1 MPTADL
7 NQGQIEVKNKISA
20 IKNFAQVSNSEK
32 KLKRS
37 AGNSESK
44 GIPDIASS
52 LDNASKDQKRY
63 LKPPP
68 NSFDQVLE
76 MIGLTSGNGSETLK
90 YLKKKLLLTA
100 TKIEPEIKKIITK
113 NAIKALGC
121 SQEQTFQG
129 FTSTFLELNP
139 LNTLPV
145 GQGIYVPIES
155 MDISGMLKTTTDS
168 KIGKVVYEKPK
179 PSVLENVFKPYK
191 GKKPFPMNKEFNNR
205 LMGTFVTNSFNG
217 EYGKYYQGVS
227 NQNLFDFQYSPTNQ
241 FGVDQAC
248 FKVALISKVNES
260 LTITGG
266 SANKVIDFLEDYY
279 GTIKL
284 FDTTDFTAVMMNA
297 VSGAINIK
305 ANLTSDEIS
314 KQSQFMLILQRILG
328 LCFDSRREID
338 VSGVS
343 KIAELD
349 GVDESFF
356 ELTEIDLRNIDV
368 QISNIQN
375 GVMELVDCDN
385 VKVPVDYET
394 IIDGLID
401 LRETENLSPALE
413 VNKIIAISDS
423 LVQNPDWKALL
434 PTNLNFQVFDEDFIK
449 KIPLSVAGA
458 VLSPKVLFPIFVLM
472 QSLEGN
478 ATNAFNS
485 AVTSSNT
492 FIQSANTIGNSVN
505 NLINSNVDFLKT
517 FKKFNIEMVAEI
529 GAIFVTELFNI
540 LKKDLINLMKPII
553 ADIGSEALK
562 AKLQMIERLITIA
575 LIINQIVIGVKDY
588 KKCKSLIDDILII
601 LNLISSLAPPGSKI
615 PKVLLL
621 LADFLPGTSASRASI
636 NTIEELQKLGIPTG
650 TLPDG
655 SPNLMLLF
663 NLASNKATKKESAQ
677 NGKIQAIGISADGKP
692 VRISGKST

>member
-1 MPTADL
+1 
-7 NQGQIEVKNKISA
+7 
-20 IKNFAQVSNSEK
+20 
-32 KLKRS
+32 
-37 AGNSESK
+37 
-44 GIPDIASS
+44 
-52 LDNASKDQKRY
+52 
-63 LKPPP
+63 
-68 NSFDQVLE
+68 

-191 GKKPFPMNKEFNNR
+191 GKVPFPMNKEFNNR
-205 LMGTFVTNSFNG
+205 LQGTFVTDSFNG

-401 LRETENLSPALE
+401 LRETENLSSALE

-423 LVQNPDWKALL
+423 LVQNPDWKVLL
-434 PTNLNFQVFDEDFIK
+434 PTNLNLQVFDEDFIK

-472 QSLEGN
+472 QSLESN
-478 ATNAFNS
+478 ATNSFNS
-485 AVTSSNT
+485 AVTSANT

-540 LKKDLINLMKPII
+540 LKKDLINLMRPII
-553 ADIGSEALK
+553 TDIGSEALK

-621 LADFLPGTSASRASI
+621 LANFLPGTSASRASI

>member
-1 MPTADL
+1 MPTPDL

-37 AGNSESK
+37 AGNSESQ

-139 LNTLPV
+139 LSTLPV

-191 GKKPFPMNKEFNNR
+191 GKVPFPMNKEFNNR
-205 LMGTFVTNSFNG
+205 LQGTFVTDSFNG

-401 LRETENLSPALE
+401 LRETENLSSALE

-423 LVQNPDWKALL
+423 LVQNPDWKVLL
-434 PTNLNFQVFDEDFIK
+434 PTNLNLQVFDEDFIK

-472 QSLEGN
+472 QSLESN
-478 ATNAFNS
+478 ATNSFNS
-485 AVTSSNT
+485 AVTSANT

-540 LKKDLINLMKPII
+540 LKKDLINLMRPII
-553 ADIGSEALK
+553 TDIGSEALK

-621 LADFLPGTSASRASI
+621 LANFLPGTSASRASI

>member
-1 MPTADL
+1 MPTPDL

-37 AGNSESK
+37 AGNSESQ

-191 GKKPFPMNKEFNNR
+191 GKVPFPMNKEFNNR
-205 LMGTFVTNSFNG
+205 LQGTFVTDSFNG

-401 LRETENLSPALE
+401 LRENEGLSPALE

-423 LVQNPDWKALL
+423 LVQNPDWKVLL

-485 AVTSSNT
+485 AVTSANT
-492 FIQSANTIGNSVN
+492 FTQSANTIGNSVN

-677 NGKIQAIGISADGKP
+677 NGKLQAIGISADGKP
-692 VRISGKST
+692 VEIYGKST

>member
-1 MPTADL
+1 MPTPDL

-37 AGNSESK
+37 AGNSESQ

-191 GKKPFPMNKEFNNR
+191 GKVPFPMNKEFNNR
-205 LMGTFVTNSFNG
+205 LQGTFVTDSFNG

-227 NQNLFDFQYSPTNQ
+227 NQDLFDFQYSPTNQ

-401 LRETENLSPALE
+401 LRETENLSSALE

-423 LVQNPDWKALL
+423 LVQNPDWKVLL
-434 PTNLNFQVFDEDFIK
+434 PTNLNLQVFDEDFIK

-472 QSLEGN
+472 QSLESN
-478 ATNAFNS
+478 ATNSFNS
-485 AVTSSNT
+485 AVTSANT

-540 LKKDLINLMKPII
+540 LKKDLINLMRPII
-553 ADIGSEALK
+553 TDIGSEALK

-621 LADFLPGTSASRASI
+621 LANFLPGTSASRASI

>member
-1 MPTADL
+1 MPTPDL

-37 AGNSESK
+37 AGNSESQ

-129 FTSTFLELNP
+129 YTSTFLELNP

-168 KIGKVVYEKPK
+168 KIGKVVYEKPN
-179 PSVLENVFKPYK
+179 PNVIENVYKPYK
-191 GKKPFPMNKEFNNR
+191 GKVPFPMNKEFNNR
-205 LMGTFVTNSFNG
+205 LQGTFVTNSFNG

-227 NQNLFDFQYSPTNQ
+227 NQDLFDFQYSPTNQ

-248 FKVALISKVNES
+248 FKVALISKVDPT
-260 LTITGG
+260 LTVTGG
-266 SANKVIDFLEDYY
+266 TVNKVIDFLEDYY

-284 FDTTDFTAVMMNA
+284 FDTTDFTAVIMNA
-297 VSGAINIK
+297 LSGAINIK

-394 IIDGLID
+394 IIDGLIE

-423 LVQNPDWKALL
+423 LVQNPDWKVLL

-472 QSLEGN
+472 QSLEAD
-478 ATNAFNS
+478 ATNAYNS
-485 AVTSSNT
+485 AVTSANT
-492 FIQSANTIGNSVN
+492 FTQSANTIGNSVN

-529 GAIFVTELFNI
+529 GVIFVTELFNI

-575 LIINQIVIGVKDY
+575 LIINQIVIAVKDY

-621 LADFLPGTSASRASI
+621 LANFLPGTSASRASI

-663 NLASNKATKKESAQ
+663 NLASNKGTKKESAQ

>member
-155 MDISGMLKTTTDS
+155 MDISGMLKTKTDS

-375 GVMELVDCDN
+375 GVMELVDCNN

-401 LRETENLSPALE
+401 LRENEGLSPALE

-423 LVQNPDWKALL
+423 LVQNPDWKAFL

-458 VLSPKVLFPIFVLM
+458 ILSPKVLFPIFVLM

-478 ATNAFNS
+478 ATNVFNS
-485 AVTSSNT
+485 AVTSANT
-492 FIQSANTIGNSVN
+492 FIQSGNTIGNSVN

-621 LADFLPGTSASRASI
+621 LANFLPGTSASRASI

-692 VRISGKST
+692 VKISGKST

>member
-1 MPTADL
+1 
-7 NQGQIEVKNKISA
+7 
-20 IKNFAQVSNSEK
+20 
-32 KLKRS
+32 
-37 AGNSESK
+37 
-44 GIPDIASS
+44 
-52 LDNASKDQKRY
+52 
-63 LKPPP
+63 
-68 NSFDQVLE
+68 

-155 MDISGMLKTTTDS
+155 MDISGMLKTKTDS

-375 GVMELVDCDN
+375 GVMELVDCNN

-401 LRETENLSPALE
+401 LRENEGLSPALE

-458 VLSPKVLFPIFVLM
+458 ILSPKVLFPIFVLM

-485 AVTSSNT
+485 AVTSANT
-492 FIQSANTIGNSVN
+492 FIQSGNTIGNSVN

-540 LKKDLINLMKPII
+540 LKKDLINLMRPII

-621 LADFLPGTSASRASI
+621 LAKFLPGTSASRASI

-677 NGKIQAIGISADGKP
+677 NGKLQAIGISADGKP
-692 VRISGKST
+692 VEIYGKST

>member
-1 MPTADL
+1 
-7 NQGQIEVKNKISA
+7 
-20 IKNFAQVSNSEK
+20 
-32 KLKRS
+32 
-37 AGNSESK
+37 
-44 GIPDIASS
+44 
-52 LDNASKDQKRY
+52 
-63 LKPPP
+63 
-68 NSFDQVLE
+68 
-76 MIGLTSGNGSETLK
+76 
-90 YLKKKLLLTA
+90 
-100 TKIEPEIKKIITK
+100 
-113 NAIKALGC
+113 
-121 SQEQTFQG
+121 
-129 FTSTFLELNP
+129 

-168 KIGKVVYEKPK
+168 KIGKVVYEKPN
-179 PSVLENVFKPYK
+179 PNVIENVYKPYK
-191 GKKPFPMNKEFNNR
+191 GKVPFPMNKEFNNR
-205 LMGTFVTNSFNG
+205 LQGTFVTNSFNG

-227 NQNLFDFQYSPTNQ
+227 NQDLFDFQYSPTNQ

-248 FKVALISKVNES
+248 FKVALISKVDPT
-260 LTITGG
+260 LTVTGG
-266 SANKVIDFLEDYY
+266 TVNKVIDFLEDYY

-284 FDTTDFTAVMMNA
+284 FDTTDFTAVIMNA
-297 VSGAINIK
+297 LSGAINIK

-423 LVQNPDWKALL
+423 LVQNPDWKVLL

-472 QSLEGN
+472 QSLEAD
-478 ATNAFNS
+478 ATNAYNS
-485 AVTSSNT
+485 AVTSANT
-492 FIQSANTIGNSVN
+492 FTQSANTIGNSVN

-575 LIINQIVIGVKDY
+575 LIINQIVIAVKDY

-663 NLASNKATKKESAQ
+663 NLASNKGTKKESAQ

>member
-1 MPTADL
+1 MPTPDL

-37 AGNSESK
+37 AGNSESQ

-168 KIGKVVYEKPK
+168 KIGKVVYEKPN
-179 PSVLENVFKPYK
+179 PNVIENVYKPYK
-191 GKKPFPMNKEFNNR
+191 GKVPFPMNKEFNNR
-205 LMGTFVTNSFNG
+205 LQGTFVTNSFNG

-227 NQNLFDFQYSPTNQ
+227 NQDLFDFQYSPTNQ

-248 FKVALISKVNES
+248 FKVALISKVDPT
-260 LTITGG
+260 LTVTGG
-266 SANKVIDFLEDYY
+266 TVNKVIDFLEDYY

-284 FDTTDFTAVMMNA
+284 FDTTDFTAVIMNA
-297 VSGAINIK
+297 LSGAINIK

-401 LRETENLSPALE
+401 LRETENLSSALE

-423 LVQNPDWKALL
+423 LVQNPDWKVLL
-434 PTNLNFQVFDEDFIK
+434 PTNLNLQVFDEDFIK

-458 VLSPKVLFPIFVLM
+458 ILSPKVLFPIFVLM
-472 QSLEGN
+472 QSLESN
-478 ATNAFNS
+478 ATNSFNS
-485 AVTSSNT
+485 AVTSANT

-517 FKKFNIEMVAEI
+517 FKKFNIEIVAEI

-540 LKKDLINLMKPII
+540 LKKDLINLMRPII
-553 ADIGSEALK
+553 TDIAYDVFK
-562 AKLQMIERLITIA
+562 AKMQTIERLITIA

-615 PKVLLL
+615 PKILLL
-621 LADFLPGTSASRASI
+621 LTNFLPGTSASRASI

-655 SPNLMLLF
+655 SPNLMLLAD
-663 NLASNKATKKESAQ
+663 LASKRATKKESAQ
-677 NGKIQAIGISADGKP
+677 NGKLDAIGISADGKP
-692 VRISGKST
+692 VRISGKSI

>member
-1 MPTADL
+1 MPTPDL

-375 GVMELVDCDN
+375 GVMELVDCNN

-401 LRETENLSPALE
+401 LRENEGLSPALE

-485 AVTSSNT
+485 AVTSANT
-492 FIQSANTIGNSVN
+492 FIQSGNTIGNSVN

-540 LKKDLINLMKPII
+540 LKKDLINLMRPII
-553 ADIGSEALK
+553 SDIGSEALK

-692 VRISGKST
+692 VKISGKST

>member
-1 MPTADL
+1 MPTPDL

-423 LVQNPDWKALL
+423 LVQNPDWKVLL

-485 AVTSSNT
+485 AVTSANT
-492 FIQSANTIGNSVN
+492 FTQSGNTIGNSVN

>member
-1 MPTADL
+1 MPTPDL

-37 AGNSESK
+37 AGNSESQ

-168 KIGKVVYEKPK
+168 KIGKVVYEKPN
-179 PSVLENVFKPYK
+179 PNVLENVFKPYK
-191 GKKPFPMNKEFNNR
+191 GKVPFPMNKEFNNR
-205 LMGTFVTNSFNG
+205 LQGTFVTDSFNG

-227 NQNLFDFQYSPTNQ
+227 NQDLFDFQYSPTNQ

-248 FKVALISKVNES
+248 FKVALISKVDS
-260 LTITGG
+260 TLTVTGG
-266 SANKVIDFLEDYY
+266 TVNKVIDFLEDYY

-385 VKVPVDYET
+385 VKLPVDYET

-423 LVQNPDWKALL
+423 LVQNPDWKVLL

-621 LADFLPGTSASRASI
+621 LANFLPGTSVSRASI

-663 NLASNKATKKESAQ
+663 NLASNKGTKKESAQ

>member
-1 MPTADL
+1 MPTPDL
-7 NQGQIEVKNKISA
+7 NQGQIEVKNKISS
-20 IKNFAQVSNSEK
+20 IKTFAQVSNSEK

-37 AGNSESK
+37 AGNSESQ

-168 KIGKVVYEKPK
+168 KIGKVVYEKPN
-179 PSVLENVFKPYK
+179 PNVLENVFKPYK
-191 GKKPFPMNKEFNNR
+191 GKVPFPMNKEFNNR
-205 LMGTFVTNSFNG
+205 LQGTFVTDSFNG

-227 NQNLFDFQYSPTNQ
+227 NQDLFDFQYSPTNQ

-266 SANKVIDFLEDYY
+266 TVNKVIDFLEDYY

-297 VSGAINIK
+297 LSGAINIK

-423 LVQNPDWKALL
+423 LVQNPDWKVLL

-485 AVTSSNT
+485 AVTSANT
-492 FIQSANTIGNSVN
+492 FTQSANTIGNSVN

-621 LADFLPGTSASRASI
+621 LSNFLPGTSASRASI

-663 NLASNKATKKESAQ
+663 NLASNKGTKKESAQ
-677 NGKIQAIGISADGKP
+677 NGKLQAIGIDAFGKP
-692 VRISGKST
+692 VQISGKST

>member
-1 MPTADL
+1 MPTPDL

-485 AVTSSNT
+485 AVTSANT
-492 FIQSANTIGNSVN
+492 FTQSANTIGNSVN

>member
-155 MDISGMLKTTTDS
+155 MDISGMLKTKTDS

-375 GVMELVDCDN
+375 GVMELVDCNN

-401 LRETENLSPALE
+401 LRENEGLSPALE

-423 LVQNPDWKALL
+423 LVQNPDWKAFL

-458 VLSPKVLFPIFVLM
+458 ILSPKVLFPIFVLM

-478 ATNAFNS
+478 ATNVFNS
-485 AVTSSNT
+485 AVTSANT
-492 FIQSANTIGNSVN
+492 FIQSGNTIGNSVN

-621 LADFLPGTSASRASI
+621 LAKFLPGTSASRASI

-692 VRISGKST
+692 VKISGKST

>member
-1 MPTADL
+1 MPTPDL

-37 AGNSESK
+37 AGNSESQ

-191 GKKPFPMNKEFNNR
+191 GKVPFPMNKEFNNR
-205 LMGTFVTNSFNG
+205 LQGTFVTDSFNG

-401 LRETENLSPALE
+401 LRETENLSSALE

-423 LVQNPDWKALL
+423 LVQNPDWKVLL
-434 PTNLNFQVFDEDFIK
+434 PTNLNLQVFDEDFIK

-472 QSLEGN
+472 QSLESN
-478 ATNAFNS
+478 ATNSFNS
-485 AVTSSNT
+485 AVTSANT

-540 LKKDLINLMKPII
+540 LKKDLINLMRPII
-553 ADIGSEALK
+553 TDIGSEALK

-621 LADFLPGTSASRASI
+621 LANFLPGTSASRASI

-692 VRISGKST
+692 VKISGKST

>member
-1 MPTADL
+1 MPTPDL

-458 VLSPKVLFPIFVLM
+458 ILSPKVLFPIFVLM

-485 AVTSSNT
+485 AVTSANT
-492 FIQSANTIGNSVN
+492 FIQSGNTIGNSVN

-540 LKKDLINLMKPII
+540 LKKDLINLMRPII

-621 LADFLPGTSASRASI
+621 LAKFLPGTSASRASI

-677 NGKIQAIGISADGKP
+677 NGKLQAIGISADGKP
-692 VRISGKST
+692 VEIYGKST

>member
-1 MPTADL
+1 MPTPDL

-191 GKKPFPMNKEFNNR
+191 GKVPFPMNKEFNNR
-205 LMGTFVTNSFNG
+205 LQGTFVTDSFNG

-485 AVTSSNT
+485 AVTSANT
-492 FIQSANTIGNSVN
+492 FIQSGNTIGNSVN

>member
-1 MPTADL
+1 MPTPDL

-37 AGNSESK
+37 AGNSESQ

-168 KIGKVVYEKPK
+168 KIGKVVYEKPN
-179 PSVLENVFKPYK
+179 PNVIENVYKPYK
-191 GKKPFPMNKEFNNR
+191 GKVPFPMNKEFNNR
-205 LMGTFVTNSFNG
+205 LQGTFVTDSFNG

-248 FKVALISKVNES
+248 FKVALISKVDPT
-260 LTITGG
+260 LTVTGG
-266 SANKVIDFLEDYY
+266 TVNKVIDFLEDYY

-401 LRETENLSPALE
+401 LRETENLSSALE

-423 LVQNPDWKALL
+423 LVQNPDWKVLL
-434 PTNLNFQVFDEDFIK
+434 PTNLNLQVFDEDFIK

-472 QSLEGN
+472 QSLESN
-478 ATNAFNS
+478 ATNSFNS
-485 AVTSSNT
+485 AVTSANT

-540 LKKDLINLMKPII
+540 LKKDLINLMRPII
-553 ADIGSEALK
+553 TDIGSEALK

-621 LADFLPGTSASRASI
+621 LANFLPGTSASRASI

>member
-1 MPTADL
+1 MPTPDL

-37 AGNSESK
+37 AGNSESQ

-191 GKKPFPMNKEFNNR
+191 GKVPFPMNKEFNNR
-205 LMGTFVTNSFNG
+205 LQGTFVTDSFNG

-297 VSGAINIK
+297 LSGAINIK

-401 LRETENLSPALE
+401 LRENEGLSPALE

-423 LVQNPDWKALL
+423 LVQNPDWKVLL

-485 AVTSSNT
+485 AVTSANT
-492 FIQSANTIGNSVN
+492 FTQSANTIGNSVN

>member
-1 MPTADL
+1 MPTPDL

-155 MDISGMLKTTTDS
+155 MDISGMLKTKTDS

-375 GVMELVDCDN
+375 GVMELVDCNN

-401 LRETENLSPALE
+401 LRENEGLSPALE

-423 LVQNPDWKALL
+423 LVQNPDWKAFL

-458 VLSPKVLFPIFVLM
+458 ILSPKVLFPIFVLM

-478 ATNAFNS
+478 ATNVFNS
-485 AVTSSNT
+485 AVTSANT
-492 FIQSANTIGNSVN
+492 FIQSGNTIGNSVN

-621 LADFLPGTSASRASI
+621 LANFLPGTSASRASI

>member
-1 MPTADL
+1 MPTPDL

-155 MDISGMLKTTTDS
+155 MDISGMLKTKTDS

-423 LVQNPDWKALL
+423 LVQNPDWKVLL

-663 NLASNKATKKESAQ
+663 NLASNKGTKKESAQ
-677 NGKIQAIGISADGKP
+677 NGKLQSIGISADGKP

>member
-1 MPTADL
+1 MPTPDL

-20 IKNFAQVSNSEK
+20 IKNFAQVSNSEN
-32 KLKRS
+32 KLNRS

-485 AVTSSNT
+485 AVTSANT
-492 FIQSANTIGNSVN
+492 FIQSGNTIGNSVN

>member
-1 MPTADL
+1 MPTPDL

-37 AGNSESK
+37 AGNSESQ

-168 KIGKVVYEKPK
+168 KIGKVVYEKPN
-179 PSVLENVFKPYK
+179 PNVIENVYKPYK
-191 GKKPFPMNKEFNNR
+191 GKVPFPMNKEFNNR
-205 LMGTFVTNSFNG
+205 LQGTFVTDSFNG

-227 NQNLFDFQYSPTNQ
+227 NQDLFDFQYSPTNQ

-248 FKVALISKVNES
+248 FKVALISKVDPT
-260 LTITGG
+260 LTVTGG
-266 SANKVIDFLEDYY
+266 TVNKVIDFLEDYY

-284 FDTTDFTAVMMNA
+284 FDTTDFTAVIMNA
-297 VSGAINIK
+297 LSGAINIK

-385 VKVPVDYET
+385 VKLPVDYET

-423 LVQNPDWKALL
+423 LVQNPDWKVLL

-472 QSLEGN
+472 QSLETN
-478 ATNAFNS
+478 ATNVYNS
-485 AVTSSNT
+485 AVTSANT
-492 FIQSANTIGNSVN
+492 FTQSGNTIGNSVN

-575 LIINQIVIGVKDY
+575 LIINQIVIAVKDY

-663 NLASNKATKKESAQ
+663 NLASNKGTKKESAQ

>member
-155 MDISGMLKTTTDS
+155 MDISGMLKTKTDS

-375 GVMELVDCDN
+375 GVMELVDCNN

-401 LRETENLSPALE
+401 LRENEGLSPALE

-423 LVQNPDWKALL
+423 LVQNPDWKAFL

-458 VLSPKVLFPIFVLM
+458 ILSPKVLFPIFVLM

-478 ATNAFNS
+478 ATNVFNS
-485 AVTSSNT
+485 AVTSANT
-492 FIQSANTIGNSVN
+492 FIQSGNTIGNSVN

-540 LKKDLINLMKPII
+540 LKKDLINLMRPII
-553 ADIGSEALK
+553 SDIGSEALK

-621 LADFLPGTSASRASI
+621 LANFLPGTSASRASI

-692 VRISGKST
+692 VKISGKST

>member
-1 MPTADL
+1 MPTPDL

-168 KIGKVVYEKPK
+168 KIGKVVYEKPN
-179 PSVLENVFKPYK
+179 PNVIENVYKPYK
-191 GKKPFPMNKEFNNR
+191 GKVPFPMNKEFNNR
-205 LMGTFVTNSFNG
+205 LQGTFVTNSFNG
-217 EYGKYYQGVS
+217 QYGKYYQGVS

-266 SANKVIDFLEDYY
+266 SVNKVIDFLEDYY

-401 LRETENLSPALE
+401 LRETENLSSALE

-423 LVQNPDWKALL
+423 LVQNPDWKVLL

-472 QSLEGN
+472 QSLESN
-478 ATNAFNS
+478 ATNSFNS
-485 AVTSSNT
+485 AVTSANT

-540 LKKDLINLMKPII
+540 LKKDLINLMRPII

-562 AKLQMIERLITIA
+562 AKLQMIEKLITIA

-621 LADFLPGTSASRASI
+621 LANFLPGTSPSRASI

>member
-1 MPTADL
+1 MPTPDL

-37 AGNSESK
+37 AGNSESQ

-191 GKKPFPMNKEFNNR
+191 GKVPFPMNKEFNNR
-205 LMGTFVTNSFNG
+205 LQGTFVTDSFNG

-423 LVQNPDWKALL
+423 LVQNPDWKVLL

-485 AVTSSNT
+485 AVTSANT
-492 FIQSANTIGNSVN
+492 FTQSANTIGNSVN

-621 LADFLPGTSASRASI
+621 LANFLPGTSASRASI

-663 NLASNKATKKESAQ
+663 NLASNKGTKKESAQ

>member
-155 MDISGMLKTTTDS
+155 MDISGMLKTKTDS

-375 GVMELVDCDN
+375 GVMELVDCNN

-401 LRETENLSPALE
+401 LRENEGLSPALE

-423 LVQNPDWKALL
+423 LVQNPDWKAFL

-458 VLSPKVLFPIFVLM
+458 ILSPKVLFPIFVLM

-485 AVTSSNT
+485 AVTSANT
-492 FIQSANTIGNSVN
+492 FIQSGNTIGNSVN

-540 LKKDLINLMKPII
+540 LKKDLINLMRPII

-621 LADFLPGTSASRASI
+621 LANFLPGTSASRASI

-692 VRISGKST
+692 VKISGKST

>member
-1 MPTADL
+1 MPTPDL

-37 AGNSESK
+37 AGNSESQ

-168 KIGKVVYEKPK
+168 KIGKVVYEKPN
-179 PSVLENVFKPYK
+179 PNVIENVYKPYK
-191 GKKPFPMNKEFNNR
+191 GKVPFPMNKEFNNR
-205 LMGTFVTNSFNG
+205 LQGTFVTNSFNG

-227 NQNLFDFQYSPTNQ
+227 NQDLFDFQYSPTNQ

-248 FKVALISKVNES
+248 FKVALISKVDPT
-260 LTITGG
+260 LTVTGG
-266 SANKVIDFLEDYY
+266 TVNKVIDFLEDYY

-284 FDTTDFTAVMMNA
+284 FDTTDFTAVIMNA
-297 VSGAINIK
+297 LSGAINIK

-385 VKVPVDYET
+385 VKLPVDYET

-423 LVQNPDWKALL
+423 LVQNPDWKVLL

-472 QSLEGN
+472 QSLEAD
-478 ATNAFNS
+478 ATNAYNS
-485 AVTSSNT
+485 AVTSANT
-492 FIQSANTIGNSVN
+492 FTQSANTIGNSVN

-575 LIINQIVIGVKDY
+575 LIINQIVIAVKDY

-621 LADFLPGTSASRASI
+621 LANFLPGTSASRASI

-663 NLASNKATKKESAQ
+663 NLASNKGTKKESAQ

>member
-1 MPTADL
+1 MPTPDL

-37 AGNSESK
+37 AGNSESQ

-139 LNTLPV
+139 LSTLPV

-168 KIGKVVYEKPK
+168 KIGKVVYEKPN
-179 PSVLENVFKPYK
+179 PNVIENVYKPYK
-191 GKKPFPMNKEFNNR
+191 GKVPFPMNKEFNNR
-205 LMGTFVTNSFNG
+205 LQGTFVTNSFNG

-227 NQNLFDFQYSPTNQ
+227 NQDLFDFQYSPTNQ

-248 FKVALISKVNES
+248 FKVALISKVDPT
-260 LTITGG
+260 LTVTGG
-266 SANKVIDFLEDYY
+266 TVNKVIDFLEDYY

-284 FDTTDFTAVMMNA
+284 FDTTDFTAVIMNA
-297 VSGAINIK
+297 LSGAINIK

-423 LVQNPDWKALL
+423 LVQNPDWKVLL

-472 QSLEGN
+472 QSLETN
-478 ATNAFNS
+478 ATNVYNS
-485 AVTSSNT
+485 AVTSANT
-492 FIQSANTIGNSVN
+492 FTQSGNTIGNSVN

-575 LIINQIVIGVKDY
+575 LIINQIVIAVKDY

-621 LADFLPGTSASRASI
+621 LANFLPGTSASRASI

-663 NLASNKATKKESAQ
+663 NLASNKGTKKESAQ

>member
-1 MPTADL
+1 MPTPDL

-155 MDISGMLKTTTDS
+155 MDISGMLKTKTDS

-356 ELTEIDLRNIDV
+356 ELTDIDLRNIDV

-458 VLSPKVLFPIFVLM
+458 ILSPKVLFPIFVLM

-540 LKKDLINLMKPII
+540 LKKDLINLMRPII

-621 LADFLPGTSASRASI
+621 LAKFLPGTSASRASI

-677 NGKIQAIGISADGKP
+677 NGKLQAIGISADGKP
-692 VRISGKST
+692 VEIYGKST

>member
-1 MPTADL
+1 MPTPDL

-37 AGNSESK
+37 AGNSESQ

-191 GKKPFPMNKEFNNR
+191 GKVPFPMNKEFNNR
-205 LMGTFVTNSFNG
+205 LQGTFVTDSFNG

-423 LVQNPDWKALL
+423 LVQNPDWKVLL

-472 QSLEGN
+472 QSLESN
-478 ATNAFNS
+478 ATNSFNS
-485 AVTSSNT
+485 AVTSANT

-540 LKKDLINLMKPII
+540 LKKDLINLMRPII

-621 LADFLPGTSASRASI
+621 LANFLPGTSPSRASI

-692 VRISGKST
+692 VKISGKST

>member
-1 MPTADL
+1 MPTPDL

-37 AGNSESK
+37 AGNSESQ

-139 LNTLPV
+139 LSTLPV

-168 KIGKVVYEKPK
+168 KIGKVVYEKPN
-179 PSVLENVFKPYK
+179 PNVIENVYKPYK
-191 GKKPFPMNKEFNNR
+191 GKVPFPMNKEFNNR
-205 LMGTFVTNSFNG
+205 LQGTFVTNSFNG
-217 EYGKYYQGVS
+217 QYGKYYQGVS

-248 FKVALISKVNES
+248 FKVALISKVDPT
-260 LTITGG
+260 LTVTGG
-266 SANKVIDFLEDYY
+266 TVNKVIDFLEDYY

-401 LRETENLSPALE
+401 LRETENLSSALE

-423 LVQNPDWKALL
+423 LVQNPDWKVLL
-434 PTNLNFQVFDEDFIK
+434 PTNLNLQVFDEDFIK

-472 QSLEGN
+472 QSLESN
-478 ATNAFNS
+478 ATNSFNS
-485 AVTSSNT
+485 AVTSANT

-529 GAIFVTELFNI
+529 GVIFVTELFNI

-562 AKLQMIERLITIA
+562 AQLQMIERLITIA

-621 LADFLPGTSASRASI
+621 LSNFLPGTSPSRASI

>member
-1 MPTADL
+1 MAATDL
-7 NQGQIEVKNKISA
+7 NQGQIEAKSKISA
-20 IKNFAQVSNSEK
+20 IKNFSEVSSSEK
-32 KLKRS
+32 KLKKS

-68 NSFDQVLE
+68 NSFEQVLE

-168 KIGKVVYEKPK
+168 KIGKVVYEKPN
-179 PSVLENVFKPYK
+179 PNVIENVYKPYK

-205 LMGTFVTNSFNG
+205 LQGTFVTNSFNG

-284 FDTTDFTAVMMNA
+284 FDTTDFTAVMMNV

-401 LRETENLSPALE
+401 LRETENLSSALE

-423 LVQNPDWKALL
+423 LVQNPDWKVLL
-434 PTNLNFQVFDEDFIK
+434 PTNLNLQVFDEDFIK

-472 QSLEGN
+472 QSLESN
-478 ATNAFNS
+478 ATNSFNS
-485 AVTSSNT
+485 AVTSANT

-517 FKKFNIEMVAEI
+517 FKKFNIEIVAEI

-553 ADIGSEALK
+553 TDIAYDVFK
-562 AKLQMIERLITIA
+562 AKMQTIERLITIA

-601 LNLISSLAPPGSKI
+601 LNLISSLAPKGSKI
-615 PKVLLL
+615 PKILLL
-621 LADFLPGTSASRASI
+621 LTNFLPGTSASRASI

-655 SPNLMLLF
+655 SPNLMLLAD
-663 NLASNKATKKESAQ
+663 LASKRATKKESAQ
-677 NGKIQAIGISADGKP
+677 NGKLDAIGISADGKP
-692 VRISGKST
+692 VRISGKSI

>member
-1 MPTADL
+1 MPTPDL

-37 AGNSESK
+37 AGNSESQ

-191 GKKPFPMNKEFNNR
+191 GKVPFPMNKEFNNR
-205 LMGTFVTNSFNG
+205 LQGTFVTDSFNG

-401 LRETENLSPALE
+401 LRETENLSSALE

-423 LVQNPDWKALL
+423 LVQNPDWKVLL
-434 PTNLNFQVFDEDFIK
+434 PTNLNLQVFDEDFIK

-458 VLSPKVLFPIFVLM
+458 ILSPKVLFPIFVLM
-472 QSLEGN
+472 QSLESN
-478 ATNAFNS
+478 ATNSFNS
-485 AVTSSNT
+485 AVTSANT

-517 FKKFNIEMVAEI
+517 FKKFNIEIVAEI

-540 LKKDLINLMKPII
+540 LKKDLINLMRPII
-553 ADIGSEALK
+553 TDIAYDVFK
-562 AKLQMIERLITIA
+562 AKMQTIERLITIA

-615 PKVLLL
+615 PKILLL
-621 LADFLPGTSASRASI
+621 LTNFLPGTSASRASI

-655 SPNLMLLF
+655 SPNLMLLAD
-663 NLASNKATKKESAQ
+663 LASKRATKKESAQ
-677 NGKIQAIGISADGKP
+677 NGKLDAIGISADGKP
-692 VRISGKST
+692 VRISGKSI

>member
-1 MPTADL
+1 MPTPDL

-155 MDISGMLKTTTDS
+155 MDISGMLKTKTDS

-375 GVMELVDCDN
+375 GVMELVDCNN

-401 LRETENLSPALE
+401 LRENEGLSPALE

-458 VLSPKVLFPIFVLM
+458 ILSPKVLFPIFVLM

-485 AVTSSNT
+485 AVTSANT
-492 FIQSANTIGNSVN
+492 FIQSGNTIGNSVN

-621 LADFLPGTSASRASI
+621 LANFLPGTSASRASI

-692 VRISGKST
+692 VKISGKST

>member
-385 VKVPVDYET
+385 VKLPVDYET

-423 LVQNPDWKALL
+423 LVQNPDWKAFL

-458 VLSPKVLFPIFVLM
+458 ILSPKVLFPIFVLM

-621 LADFLPGTSASRASI
+621 LANFLPGTSASRASI

>member
-1 MPTADL
+1 MPTPDL

-168 KIGKVVYEKPK
+168 KIGKVVYEKPN
-179 PSVLENVFKPYK
+179 PNVLENVFKPYK
-191 GKKPFPMNKEFNNR
+191 GKVPFPMNKEFNNR
-205 LMGTFVTNSFNG
+205 LQGTFVTDSFNG

-227 NQNLFDFQYSPTNQ
+227 NQDLFDFQYSPTNQ

-248 FKVALISKVNES
+248 FKVALISKVDS
-260 LTITGG
+260 TLTVTGG
-266 SANKVIDFLEDYY
+266 TVNKVIDFLEDYY

-385 VKVPVDYET
+385 VKLPVDYET

-423 LVQNPDWKALL
+423 LVQNPDWKVLL

-472 QSLEGN
+472 QSLETN
-478 ATNAFNS
+478 ATNVYNS
-485 AVTSSNT
+485 AVTSANT

-621 LADFLPGTSASRASI
+621 LANFLPGTSASRASI

-663 NLASNKATKKESAQ
+663 NLASNKGTKKESAQ

-692 VRISGKST
+692 VEIYGKST

>member
-1 MPTADL
+1 MPTPDL

-155 MDISGMLKTTTDS
+155 MDISGMLKTKTDS

-375 GVMELVDCDN
+375 GVMELVDCNN

-401 LRETENLSPALE
+401 LRENEGLSPALE

-458 VLSPKVLFPIFVLM
+458 ILSPKVLFPIFVLM

-485 AVTSSNT
+485 AVTSANT
-492 FIQSANTIGNSVN
+492 FIQSGNTIGNSVN

-540 LKKDLINLMKPII
+540 LKKD
-553 ADIGSEALK
+553 
-562 AKLQMIERLITIA
+562 LITIA

-621 LADFLPGTSASRASI
+621 LAKFLPGTSASRASI

-663 NLASNKATKKESAQ
+663 NLASNKATKKESAH
-677 NGKIQAIGISADGKP
+677 NGKLQAIGISADGKP
-692 VRISGKST
+692 VEIYGKST

>member
-1 MPTADL
+1 MPTPDL

-375 GVMELVDCDN
+375 GVMELVDCNN

-401 LRETENLSPALE
+401 LRENEGLSPALE

-458 VLSPKVLFPIFVLM
+458 ILSPKVLFPIFVLM

-478 ATNAFNS
+478 ATNVFNS
-485 AVTSSNT
+485 AVTSANT
-492 FIQSANTIGNSVN
+492 FIQSGNTIGNSVN

-692 VRISGKST
+692 VKISGKST